1 MMADPIKLDA
11 RTGYDRWAQVYDTE
25 GNPLVQL
32 EEPVVRAWIP
42 APAGQCIADVACGT
56 GRHTLWLAQA
66 GAAVHAF
73 DASAGMIE
81 KAREKLAGRDVRF
94 AEHALPAPLP
104 VADGTFDVVLFALV
118 ADHVEDLPGAF
129 RELRRVLKP
138 GGLLIFTVLHP
149 AMNLR
154 GITARFWDPVTGD
167 EVRVAA
173 FEHTYADYV
182 MATLSAGLVI
192 EEIVERKAD
201 AELARKT
208 PRAEKYVG
216 WPMLLAMRLRKPA

>member
-1 MMADPIKLDA
+1 MSDPIKLDTRA
-11 RTGYDRWAQVYDTE
+11 GYDRWAQIYDSE

-32 EEPVVRAWIP
+32 EGPVVREWIP
-42 APAGQCIADVACGT
+42 SPAGMRIADVACGT

-66 GAAVHAF
+66 GAKIHAY

-81 KAREKLAGRDVRF
+81 KARVKLAGHDVLF
-94 AEHALPAPLP
+94 TEHMLPDPLP
-104 VADGTFDVVLFALV
+104 VADGTYDIVLFALV

-129 RELRRVLKP
+129 RELHRVLKP
-138 GGLLIFTVLHP
+138 NGLLIFTVLHP

-154 GITARFWDPVTGD
+154 GITARFYDPETGD

-173 FEHTYADYV
+173 FEHTYADFV
-182 MATLSAGLVI
+182 MAMLSAGLAI
-192 EEIVERKAD
+192 EEIVERKGD
-201 AELARKT
+201 AELAKAT